1 MRNGIFQTP
10 SLETVGKTQF
20 FREVPCWATSL
31 TAYRKENTD
40 KTGSRRSYTM
50 SGEKPGSRYRGRRNS
65 DLPPDQLKLGKGAS
79 FVKTHIKRL
88 PLVED
93 VWEADFQPYPEP
105 EQGKRRRTVSWIGTV
120 VSQTSYFILADD
132 LVDLPPTVN
141 DLAGMLARA
150 MRRPMEER
158 PHRPTRIHLRENPL
172 WHELLP
178 HLKELKIEV
187 VTQKQLPELDA
198 MIKEFAQDLMQ
209 KGQE

>member
-1 MRNGIFQTP
+1 MRNGIFQIP

-31 TAYRKENTD
+31 TAHRKVNTD
-40 KTGSRRSYTM
+40 KIGSRRSNTM
-50 SGEKPGSRYRGRRNS
+50 SGEKPGSRYRGRRNN

-105 EQGKRRRTVSWIGTV
+105 ERGKRRRTVSWIGTV

-158 PHRPTRIHLRENPL
+158 PHRPTRILLRDNPL

-187 VTQKQLPELDA
+187 VSRKQLPELDA

>member
-1 MRNGIFQTP
+1 MSNGIFQTP

-40 KTGSRRSYTM
+40 KTGSRRSDTM

-132 LVDLPPTVN
+132 LGYADL
-141 DLAGMLARA
+141 GSYGARA
-150 MRRPMEER
+150 DVTPCLDRMAAEGMRFTDGYSNSPVCS
-158 PHRPTRIHLRENPL
+158 PT
-172 WHELLP
+172 
-178 HLKELKIEV
+178 
-187 VTQKQLPELDA
+187 
-198 MIKEFAQDLMQ
+198 
-209 KGQE
+209 G

>member
-1 MRNGIFQTP
+1 M
-10 SLETVGKTQF
+10 
-20 FREVPCWATSL
+20 
-31 TAYRKENTD
+31 TAYRKEYTD
-40 KTGSRRSYTM
+40 KTDSRRSDTM
-50 SGEKPGSRYRGRRNS
+50 SGEKSGSRYRGRRNS
-65 DLPPDQLKLGKGAS
+65 DLPPDQLKLGKGAG

-141 DLAGMLARA
+141 DLARMLAHA

-158 PHRPTRIHLRENPL
+158 PHRPTRILLRDNPL

-187 VTQKQLPELDA
+187 VTQKQLPELEV
-198 MIKEFAQDLMQ
+198 IVKEFAHDLMQ

>member
-20 FREVPCWATSL
+20 FREVPCWATSM
-31 TAYRKENTD
+31 TAYRKEYTD
-40 KTGSRRSYTM
+40 KTDSRRSDTM
-50 SGEKPGSRYRGRRNS
+50 SGEKSGSRYRGRRNS
-65 DLPPDQLKLGKGAS
+65 DLPPDQLKLGKGAG

-141 DLAGMLARA
+141 DLARMLAHA

-158 PHRPTRIHLRENPL
+158 PHRPTRILLRDNPL

-187 VTQKQLPELDA
+187 VTQKQLPELEA
-198 MIKEFAQDLMQ
+198 IVKEFAHDLMQ